1 VDLLEAYLR
10 EPPKEQPV
18 TSPQQDPYLRAYGL
32 SMFVDDYAPPTEVPD
47 EMMSI
52 EEADAMLAQLGKFLH
67 EDLLRAGD
75 LGSTRQIGES
85 KPRSGLAVCISWKSG
100 HRTQNAQ

>member
-1 VDLLEAYLR
+1 M
-10 EPPKEQPV
+10 

-100 HRTQNAQ
+100 HRTRNAQ